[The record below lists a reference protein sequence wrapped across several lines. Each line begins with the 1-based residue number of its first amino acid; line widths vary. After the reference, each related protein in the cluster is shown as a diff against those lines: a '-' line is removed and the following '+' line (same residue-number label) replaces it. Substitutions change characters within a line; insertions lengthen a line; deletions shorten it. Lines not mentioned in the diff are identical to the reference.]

1 MTTNF
6 SHTANVGRVE
16 EMNWPK
22 LESKSKH
29 QALVQF
35 HACCIAR
42 TQEEI
47 QIACIQIY
55 LNICYYRSRSYGLGK
70 ACSSKLR
77 TLQMAAMVGWES
89 DVSLRVRSSL
99 GIS

>member
-22 LESKSKH
+22 LGSQSKH

-35 HACCIAR
+35 HACCMAR
-42 TQEEI
+42 IKI

-55 LNICYYRSRSYGLGK
+55 LKMCYYRSRSYGLGK